1 MGSFRLAAGR
11 LHLHKHFNF
20 AESQEETVWP
30 SLRHS
35 CRSELTRQGISLP
48 QDRYCYGRRLPGL
61 RSRAC
66 TPSLNLPAPGRRHT
80 LYVHFR
86 VCRVLCFQQTV
97 AATDS
102 LRPRRPSDVLLQ
114 ATRAYLLP
122 KLRYQFAEFLLL
134 SSLKRLSIFY
144 LPTCVGLRYGHSMT
158 EAQRLFLEAG
168 YQPLR
173 SQRDLVVT
181 PQLSP
186 PDLPKGH
193 AYTLKPTIPTV
204 G

>member
-114 ATRAYLLP
+114 ANGAYLLP

-144 LPTCVGLRYGHSMT
+144 LPTCVGLRYGLVQLKLRGFSWNHFQSLREPKFARATPLSYAPGFTQAPSSM
-158 EAQRLFLEAG
+158 QQQGL
-168 YQPLR
+168 P
-173 SQRDLVVT
+173 T
-181 PQLSP
+181 P
-186 PDLPKGH
+186 
-193 AYTLKPTIPTV
+193 
-204 G
+204 